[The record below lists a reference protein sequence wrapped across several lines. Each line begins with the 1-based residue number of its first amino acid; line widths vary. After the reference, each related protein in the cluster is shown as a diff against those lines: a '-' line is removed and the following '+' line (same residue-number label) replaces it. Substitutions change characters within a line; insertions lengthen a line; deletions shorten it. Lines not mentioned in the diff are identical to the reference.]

1 MTRILLTVAFV
12 LAPAMALAADIDS
25 GPKEGEKTPALKVS
39 AVVGDHEGKDVD
51 YVAER
56 KGKPT
61 IYIFVQ
67 ADKFDRPIAR
77 YIKELDKVVG
87 DVGKDTAI
95 VAVWLNDDKDASK
108 TYLPRMQ
115 KSIQLGYTALTV
127 SVDGK
132 TGPNDWVINDRA
144 FVTTIV
150 ANDNK
155 VAARFSYQ
163 SVNETDVADVA
174 TAVKKTVG
182 KD

>member
-1 MTRILLTVAFV
+1 MTRPLFAFSLFFLLTTVAS
-12 LAPAMALAADIDS
+12 AEIDS

-39 AVVGDHEGKDVD
+39 AVVGEIEDKEVD

-61 IYIFVQ
+61 IYVFVQ

-77 YIKELDKVVG
+77 YLKELDKVVS
-87 DVGKDTAI
+87 DIGKDAAV
-95 VAVWLNDDKDASK
+95 VAVWLSDDQDASK

-115 KSIQLGYTALTV
+115 KSIKLGNTALTV

-132 TGPNDWVINDRA
+132 AGPNDWVINDRA

-150 ANDNK
+150 AKDNK
-155 VAARFSYQ
+155 VTARFSYQ
-163 SVNETDVADVA
+163 SLNDTDVPDVEKA
-174 TAVKKTVG
+174 IKKTVG
-182 KD
+182 KE